1 MESKKRKKSLDN
13 QDPEISQ
20 MEQDSIQAKKR
31 LLPKKADFRMRA
43 HVNPLKDTPFP

>member
-1 MESKKRKKSLDN
+1 MEPKRKKDSKEE
-13 QDPEISQ
+13 DPEILKIEEESLQ
-20 MEQDSIQAKKR
+20 KKKR